1 MKLQI
6 SKKEM
11 SALFEKAKW
20 TFELSKEEIVNLTNL
35 LNVHVKRIFCME
47 FTMVLRLLVFALNR
61 QVIILP

>member
-20 TFELSKEEIVNLTNL
+20 TFELSKEEYNQWYN
-35 LNVHVKRIFCME
+35 E
-47 FTMVLRLLVFALNR
+47 
-61 QVIILP
+61 